1 MMHCI
6 DNIALRRLLFGFHYA
21 SPFGGYVFMNKNAS
35 VLTCDMRGMYYL
47 LLVGAVLR
55 SLVYRV
61 ARQAGA
67 VAIPL
72 IVDRSRLSFHNRPR
86 SWSVSIK
93 KQ

>member
-1 MMHCI
+1 
-6 DNIALRRLLFGFHYA
+6 
-21 SPFGGYVFMNKNAS
+21 MNKNAS

-72 IVDRSRLSFHNRPR
+72 IVDRLTQPTPRPD
-86 SWSVSIK
+86 SVDHPCPYSAGNLHLP
-93 KQ
+93 